1 MKPYVRNSLYLFCLV
16 LPLFY
21 FNFHLLEYVTDAPLS
36 NDREESLGT
45 TWCPSAT
52 SCEVINSGCQPCR
65 RRWLIIISTGR
76 SASTTLTHQLWRLP
90 GIHMGGENNNL
101 LGNLHNAFLH
111 TTNRSNYRKTK
122 SGFGAGAWV
131 HEPLSKEMLAC
142 SVQNAFEAINPPP
155 INIAEDDLILGFKTI
170 RLQHNKDLKAI
181 VEFLQE
187 SFPCAR
193 FLVNYRSAEAL
204 KQSWESLD
212 FTKARPGESL
222 DFTKARAE
230 DSIERLKQIGHLLPE
245 SQTRFLNSTQWTR
258 NITVLNE
265 VVKWMGYSEECYFT
279 ELLQY
284 NTKRYEHSK
293 TDLRIDP
300 NCRYIG

>member
-1 MKPYVRNSLYLFCLV
+1 M
-16 LPLFY
+16 
-21 FNFHLLEYVTDAPLS
+21 
-36 NDREESLGT
+36 
-45 TWCPSAT
+45 
-52 SCEVINSGCQPCR
+52 
-65 RRWLIIISTGR
+65 
-76 SASTTLTHQLWRLP
+76 
-90 GIHMGGENNNL
+90 
-101 LGNLHNAFLH
+101 
-111 TTNRSNYRKTK
+111 
-122 SGFGAGAWV
+122 
-131 HEPLSKEMLAC
+131 
-142 SVQNAFEAINPPP
+142 
-155 INIAEDDLILGFKTI
+155 GFKTI

-212 FTKARPGESL
+212 FTNERP
-222 DFTKARAE
+222 E
-230 DSIERLKQIGHLLPE
+230 DAIERLKQIGHLLPE